1 MVGFVGV
8 GVVTAAVSLAV
19 AGALG
24 VYPWSRIPSALLNV
38 ALVTITIGVV
48 RAWRSPRREPSTL
61 FGLVTS
67 LLLGFAL
74 VLPLAGTDRLWP
86 SIWTVFAVSLVVTA
100 LNSGVLAARAKGAT
114 RGPSEG
120 KRSQ

>member
-1 MVGFVGV
+1 MEPHPERAPERCFGDDHYRSCQG
-8 GVVTAAVSLAV
+8 LAV
-19 AGALG
+19 
-24 VYPWSRIPSALLNV
+24 
-38 ALVTITIGVV
+38 
-48 RAWRSPRREPSTL
+48 PRREPSTL

-120 KRSQ
+120 KRSK